1 MKILIRL
8 NDKRKLGTVKFVREV
23 EHFVEIDEIFLLN
36 EHGDITIGSGRKAR
50 TYPSNEIV
58 SIHYI

>member
-1 MKILIRL
+1 MKLLIRL
-8 NDKRKLGTVKFVREV
+8 NDTRKLGKLVIVREI
-23 EHFVEIDEIFLLN
+23 EHFVDIDEVFLLN

-50 TYPSNEIV
+50 TYPSTEIV

>member
-1 MKILIRL
+1 MKVLIRL
-8 NDKRKLGTVKFVREV
+8 NDTRKLGTIKLVREV
-23 EHFVEIDEIFLLN
+23 EHFVEIDEVFLLN

-50 TYPSNEIV
+50 TYPSTEIV